1 MKKKFL
7 FVLLF
12 TFVIFFLGAEEQDNA
27 NINENLS
34 FQELFENS
42 LTSGDFSV
50 YENQLVLGLETENPS
65 EEILAEGIFYV
76 YFYGNLKFF
85 DEAPE
90 ENTSMVY
97 TIKNLVNSVYAIPD
111 YYSVVRFFK
120 GKANNS
126 VLKRFD
132 IGQGILDFL
141 DYGSFD
147 EEIIYYENPKMERK
161 ALLDSISEV
170 EAMFQRF
177 SKLSMTD
184 SEDVPMRFSDEAY
197 IKTTEKP
204 DLVFVMKN
212 EPDYKLLYEAYLET
226 GKNIQGIS
234 FGKTQDAYYKL
245 IPMLEKLDAIAT
257 ENGLILSNILSHFSS
272 TILRFYHTSPYILTL
287 LNYNQLQ
294 FVIDEIDF
302 MIDFDS
308 YNSRITELLK
318 K

>member
-1 MKKKFL
+1 MKKML
-7 FVLLF
+7 IFVL
-12 TFVIFFLGAEEQDNA
+12 IFSIGICFLGAEEKITGD
-27 NINENLS
+27 ISENLIQDL
-34 FQELFENS
+34 FQAALVD
-42 LTSGDFSV
+42 GDFSV
-50 YENQLVLGLETENPS
+50 YENQLIQGLQVENPS

-90 ENTSMVY
+90 GNSSLIY
-97 TIKNLVNSVYAIPD
+97 TIKNLVNSVYATPE

-126 VLKRFD
+126 VLKKID
-132 IGQGILDFL
+132 IGQGILEFL
-141 DYGSFD
+141 DYDSID
-147 EEIIYYENPKMERK
+147 EEIIYYENPKVERK

-184 SEDVPMRFSDEAY
+184 SENAPMRFSDEAY

-212 EPDYKLLYEAYLET
+212 EPDYKILYEAYLET

-234 FGKTQDAYYKL
+234 FGETQDAYYKL
-245 IPMLEKLDAIAT
+245 IPMLEKLDVIAT
-257 ENGLILSNILSHFSS
+257 ENGLILSNILSNFSS
-272 TILRFYHTSPYILTL
+272 TILRLYHTSPYVLTL
-287 LNYNQLQ
+287 LNFNQLQ

-302 MIDFDS
+302 MIDFES
-308 YNSRITELLK
+308 YNSRIAELLK

>member
-12 TFVIFFLGAEEQDNA
+12 TFVIFFLGAEEKITGD
-27 NINENLS
+27 ISENLIQYL
-34 FQELFENS
+34 FQAALAD
-42 LTSGDFSV
+42 GDFSV

-90 ENTSMVY
+90 ENTSMIY
-97 TIKNLVNSVYAIPD
+97 TIKNLVNSVYATPD

-141 DYGSFD
+141 DYGFFD
-147 EEIIYYENPKMERK
+147 EEIIYYENPKIERK

>member
-27 NINENLS
+27 NVNENLS

-90 ENTSMVY
+90 GNSSLIY
-97 TIKNLVNSVYAIPD
+97 TIKDLVNSVYATPE

-126 VLKRFD
+126 VLKKFD

-147 EEIIYYENPKMERK
+147 EEIIYYENPKIERK

-184 SEDVPMRFSDEAY
+184 SEDVLMRFSDEAY

>member
-50 YENQLVLGLETENPS
+50 YENQLVQGLESENPS

-90 ENTSMVY
+90 ENTSMIY
-97 TIKNLVNSVYAIPD
+97 TIKNLVNSVYATPD

-161 ALLDSISEV
+161 VLLDSISEV

>member
-90 ENTSMVY
+90 ENTSMIY
-97 TIKNLVNSVYAIPD
+97 TIKNLVNSVYATPD

>member
-50 YENQLVLGLETENPS
+50 YENQLVQGLESENPS

-90 ENTSMVY
+90 ENTSMIY
-97 TIKNLVNSVYAIPD
+97 TIKNLVNSVYPTPD

-147 EEIIYYENPKMERK
+147 EEIIYYENPKIERK

-294 FVIDEIDF
+294 FIIDEIDF

>member
-147 EEIIYYENPKMERK
+147 EEIIYYENPKIERK

-257 ENGLILSNILSHFSS
+257 KNGLILSNILSHFSS

>member
-90 ENTSMVY
+90 ENTSMIY
-97 TIKNLVNSVYAIPD
+97 TIKNLVNSVYATPD

-147 EEIIYYENPKMERK
+147 EEIIYYENPKIERK

-272 TILRFYHTSPYILTL
+272 TI
-287 LNYNQLQ
+287 
-294 FVIDEIDF
+294 
-302 MIDFDS
+302 
-308 YNSRITELLK
+308 
-318 K
+318 

>member
-90 ENTSMVY
+90 ENTSMIY
-97 TIKNLVNSVYAIPD
+97 TIKNLVNSVYATSD

-147 EEIIYYENPKMERK
+147 EEIIYYENPKIERK

>member
-50 YENQLVLGLETENPS
+50 YENQLVLGFETENPS

-90 ENTSMVY
+90 ENTSMIY
-97 TIKNLVNSVYAIPD
+97 TIKNLVNSVYATPD

>member
-126 VLKRFD
+126 VFKRFD

-245 IPMLEKLDAIAT
+245 IPMLEKLDVIAT

>member
-97 TIKNLVNSVYAIPD
+97 TIKNLVNSVYATPD

-147 EEIIYYENPKMERK
+147 EEIIYYENPKIERK

>member
-12 TFVIFFLGAEEQDNA
+12 TFVIFFLGAEEKITGD
-27 NINENLS
+27 ISENLI
-34 FQELFENS
+34 QELFQAA
-42 LTSGDFSV
+42 LVDGDFSV

-90 ENTSMVY
+90 ENTSMIY
-97 TIKNLVNSVYAIPD
+97 TIKNLVNSVYATSD

-147 EEIIYYENPKMERK
+147 EEIIYYENPKIERK

-245 IPMLEKLDAIAT
+245 IPMLEKLDAITT

>member
-90 ENTSMVY
+90 ENTSMIY
-97 TIKNLVNSVYAIPD
+97 TIKNLVNSVYATPD

-147 EEIIYYENPKMERK
+147 EEIIYYENPKIERK

-204 DLVFVMKN
+204 DLVFVMKS

-308 YNSRITELLK
+308 YNSRTTELLK

>member
-12 TFVIFFLGAEEQDNA
+12 TFVIFFLGAEEKITGD
-27 NINENLS
+27 ISENLI
-34 FQELFENS
+34 QELFQAA
-42 LTSGDFSV
+42 LADGDFSV

-90 ENTSMVY
+90 ENTSMIY
-97 TIKNLVNSVYAIPD
+97 TIKNLVNSVYSTPD

-132 IGQGILDFL
+132 IGQGILEFL

-147 EEIIYYENPKMERK
+147 EEIIYYENPKIERK

>member
-12 TFVIFFLGAEEQDNA
+12 TFVIFFLGAEEKITGD
-27 NINENLS
+27 ISENLI
-34 FQELFENS
+34 QELFQAA
-42 LTSGDFSV
+42 LVDGDFSV
-50 YENQLVLGLETENPS
+50 YENQLVQGLESENPS
-65 EEILAEGIFYV
+65 EQILAEGIFYV

-90 ENTSMVY
+90 GNSSLIY
-97 TIKNLVNSVYAIPD
+97 TIKNLVNSVYATPD

-126 VLKRFD
+126 VFKRFD

-245 IPMLEKLDAIAT
+245 IPMLEKLDLIAT
-257 ENGLILSNILSHFSS
+257 ENGLILSNILSNFSS
-272 TILRFYHTSPYILTL
+272 TILRLYHTSPYVLTL
-287 LNYNQLQ
+287 LNFNQLQ

-302 MIDFDS
+302 MIDFES
-308 YNSRITELLK
+308 YNSRIAELLK